1 MKDYFCSIFSQEV
14 FYLTDACNRTP
25 SFCNFRST
33 QQCIIF
39 TCQLL
44 RGQYL
49 QILERFLY
57 YSHDACSILPI
68 MLHNTRILIT
78 ANSVKEQNCVAIA
91 HSDISTALFS
101 LFSSTPGQQN
111 SHNNCHNSSIVMFI
125 QFIHNSPGL
134 FLVLQSSILLYVVEI
149 ST

>member
-1 MKDYFCSIFSQEV
+1 MRFWCDVSCLVCRKRTNIIICFCLLLMKDYFCSIFSQEV

-57 YSHDACSILPI
+57 YSHDACSILPN

-78 ANSVKEQNCVAIA
+78 ANSVKEQNCVAIDY
-91 HSDISTALFS
+91 SDISTAFFS

-111 SHNNCHNSSIVMFI
+111 SKYS
-125 QFIHNSPGL
+125 
-134 FLVLQSSILLYVVEI
+134 
-149 ST
+149 